1 MSLAIAI
8 ADGLAAMA
16 IDLPA
21 AARARL
27 EQHLQLISK
36 WNRVHNL
43 TAVRET
49 EQMVILHL
57 LDSLSVLP
65 HLEGART
72 VLDVGSGPGLPGIPI
87 AIALPGSHVTLLD
100 SSHKKCAFLQQAK
113 TELGLANVEVVCD
126 RVENWKPREKF
137 EAVVSRAFSDLGDFV
152 AQAQHL
158 VAPGGRLIAMKGVYP
173 FDEIA
178 RVPVTHRVAKV
189 LELHV
194 PRLDAKRHLVFV
206 EAA

>member
-1 MSLAIAI
+1 MTLEPQIAE
-8 ADGLAAMA
+8 GLAAMG
-16 IDLPA
+16 IDLPGDARVRLA
-21 AARARL
+21 AHL
-27 EQHLQLISK
+27 ELIAK

-49 EQMVILHL
+49 TQMVVLHL

-65 HLEGART
+65 HLEGAKT
-72 VLDVGSGPGLPGIPI
+72 IVDVGSGPGLPGIPI
-87 AIALPGSHVTLLD
+87 AIARPRAQVTLLD

-113 TELGLANVEVVCD
+113 TELALDNVTVVCD
-126 RVENWKPREKF
+126 RVERWHPALRF
-137 EAVVSRAFSDLGDFV
+137 DAVVSRAFSELADFV

-178 RVPVTHRVAKV
+178 RVPATHRVAQV
-189 LELHV
+189 IELRV
-194 PRLDAKRHLVFV
+194 PKLDAKRHLVFV

>member
-1 MSLAIAI
+1 MSLAVAI

-21 AARARL
+21 AARERL

-72 VLDVGSGPGLPGIPI
+72 VLDVGTGPGLPGIPI
-87 AIALPGSHVTLLD
+87 AIALPGSRVTLLD

-113 TELGLANVEVVCD
+113 TELGLANVEIVCD

-158 VAPGGRLIAMKGVYP
+158 LAPGGRLIAMKGVYP

-178 RVPVTHRVAKV
+178 RVPDTHRVAKV

>member
-1 MSLAIAI
+1 MSLAPRIAE
-8 ADGLAAMA
+8 GLAAMGV
-16 IDLPA
+16 DLPA
-21 AARARL
+21 PARERL
-27 EQHLQLISK
+27 EQHLNLIAK

-49 EQMVILHL
+49 EQMVVLHL

-65 HLEGART
+65 HLERARS
-72 VLDVGSGPGLPGIPI
+72 VLDVGTGPGLPGIPI
-87 AIALPGSHVTLLD
+87 AVARPDARVTLLD

-126 RVENWKPREKF
+126 RVENWRPDGKF
-137 EAVVSRAFSDLGDFV
+137 DAVVSRAFSDLADFV

-158 VAPGGRLIAMKGVYP
+158 VAPGGQLIAMKGVYP

-178 RVPVTHRVAKV
+178 RVPATHRVARV

-194 PRLDAKRHLVFV
+194 PTLDAKRHLVFV